1 VIRDAES
8 SVSSVSNGG
17 DSSSRRAY
25 EVLRRAFVLCEVMPG
40 SQVTESFLAE
50 RYGLTRAAVRAA
62 LGRLRQQHWIEASPR
77 KGYVVRPLT
86 LKDIRDLYAVRS
98 LLEPAAAEMAARNA
112 SESQLAEIGELA
124 RVNAD
129 DGAGYEAIRDFLEV
143 NTRFHVAVATASGNE
158 RIARMLEEVLVEME
172 RMFHFGLASAS
183 RSFEMSNEH
192 GKLVDALMSGDP
204 AAASAAVR
212 EQLRTSEKMVV
223 DVVLLQNP
231 MLQNVNLAQEAH
243 MKGYAP
249 ARIDTEYSRETDKDR
264 L

>member
-1 VIRDAES
+1 LIQDTASFYRGDS
-8 SVSSVSNGG
+8 YGG

-25 EVLRRAFVLCEVMPG
+25 EVLRRAFVMCEVMPG
-40 SQVTESFLAE
+40 SQVTESSLAE

-62 LGRLRQQHWIEASPR
+62 LARLRQQHWIEASPR

-86 LKDIRDLYAVRS
+86 LKDIRDLYAIRS

-124 RVNAD
+124 RVNPD

-143 NTRFHVAVATASGNE
+143 NTRFHVAVAAASGND
-158 RIARMLEEVLVEME
+158 RIAQMLEEVLVEME

-183 RSFEMSNEH
+183 RSFEMSHEHNE
-192 GKLVDALMSGDP
+192 LVDALMAGDP
-204 AAASAAVR
+204 AAASAAAR
-212 EQLRTSEKMVV
+212 EQLKTSERMVV

-231 MLQNVNLAQEAH
+231 LLQTMNLAQEAH
-243 MKGYAP
+243 TRKP
-249 ARIDTEYSRETDKDR
+249 E
-264 L
+264 